1 MLYLGGAATPR
12 SVSGAATPPS
22 VAYSVASNYEALGSS
37 ARTFEGEATPRRQ
50 RSLVLERAWTSSRPR
65 DIKIVDVSRHQNC

>member
-1 MLYLGGAATPR
+1 VPSQSLKSSMLYLGGEATPR
-12 SVSGAATPPS
+12 SVSAAATPPS

-50 RSLVLERAWTSSRPR
+50 RDLFY
-65 DIKIVDVSRHQNC
+65 

>member
-37 ARTFEGEATPRRQ
+37 ARTKGKQRQ
-50 RSLVLERAWTSSRPR
+50 GDSDLLY
-65 DIKIVDVSRHQNC
+65 